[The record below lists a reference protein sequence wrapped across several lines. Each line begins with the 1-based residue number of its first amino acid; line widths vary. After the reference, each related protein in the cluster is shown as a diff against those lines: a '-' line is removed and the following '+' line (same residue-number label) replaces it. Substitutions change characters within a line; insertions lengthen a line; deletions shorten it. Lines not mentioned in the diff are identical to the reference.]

1 MDLMLN
7 ALSGDGNAA
16 PIVESKDGSS
26 GTSQTQ
32 PLGNYQTLSAYR
44 SRLRVE
50 EMLVNPWRHAET
62 ATRSNP
68 RPAYLDHAAPLS
80 PLRDRDLVALDEF
93 FDRSDMPSLEQD
105 VNRHLLRLFPEPCWG
120 DDLSFL
126 KEHL

>member
-1 MDLMLN
+1 MLN
-7 ALSGDGNAA
+7 ASLSDGNAA
-16 PIVESKDGSS
+16 PIAELAEVSS
-26 GTSQTQ
+26 STSQLR
-32 PLGNYQTLSAYR
+32 PVGDYQTLSDYR

-50 EMLVNPWRHAET
+50 EMLVNPWRHAKT
-62 ATRSNP
+62 TTRSNP

-93 FDRSDMPSLEQD
+93 FDRSDMLDLEQD
-105 VNRHLLRLFPEPCWG
+105 INRHLLRLFPEPCWE